1 MSRKND
7 ISSSLCNGLHKKNRN
22 STQEPYAGD
31 KQWDIVLKDENNN
44 NTPPHNRKRCSIKS
58 PWTQAIPN
66 QQHTRVV
73 VYISYQQQQNPCHSS
88 SKRSSH
94 QDIATTTQCDQL
106 AAMTLI
112 KFIATSIYI
121 QSTPEQQTHIQNLHL
136 IYASPHYTINQH
148 KTHKQQQQYLNQMFP
163 LPLEIVATSSEE
175 NMVATNTR

>member
-1 MSRKND
+1 LKFISILTLSPFDINGKGINMSRKND

-73 VYISYQQQQNPCHSS
+73 VYISYQ
-88 SKRSSH
+88 
-94 QDIATTTQCDQL
+94 
-106 AAMTLI
+106 
-112 KFIATSIYI
+112 
-121 QSTPEQQTHIQNLHL
+121 
-136 IYASPHYTINQH
+136 
-148 KTHKQQQQYLNQMFP
+148 
-163 LPLEIVATSSEE
+163 
-175 NMVATNTR
+175 